1 MDSEIQNKLE
11 NIRERAFNKLLKRN
25 NVDKLTQKKRCD
37 IMLNEIFKDNS
48 LSIVYKSLKKKSLKN
63 KGLKNKG
70 LKVEKT
76 FKVFKKNFKKG
87 FIKACT
93 RKI

>member
-37 IMLNEIFKDNS
+37 IML
-48 LSIVYKSLKKKSLKN
+48 
-63 KGLKNKG
+63 
-70 LKVEKT
+70 
-76 FKVFKKNFKKG
+76 
-87 FIKACT
+87 
-93 RKI
+93 

>member
-25 NVDKLTQKKRCD
+25 NVDKLTQKKRCN

-48 LSIVYKSLKKKSLKN
+48 LSIVYKSLKKKS
-63 KGLKNKG
+63 LKNKG

>member
-1 MDSEIQNKLE
+1 MDSEIQNKLK
-11 NIRERAFNKLLKRN
+11 NIRKRAVNKLLKRN
-25 NVDKLTQKKRCD
+25 NVDKLTQKKRCN

-48 LSIVYKSLKKKSLKN
+48 LGKLYRSLKKK
-63 KGLKNKG
+63 GLN
-70 LKVEKT
+70 VEKT
-76 FKVFKKNFKKG
+76 FKVYKKNFKKG